1 MLSCADSR
9 RPLAC
14 VTEHDPHQSPCG
26 TELVNHDAAPNLG
39 TDLHSHRP
47 SRGSRYRAPPL
58 AEPDVRALAHPVP
71 LLAGSALGTGP
82 SAAGGSPKDFTPAR
96 LSAAVALTRLWNPEF
111 PQVSHP
117 RFCPGDTP
125 LPSSGSRWPRFP
137 ALLGTM
143 RVLRLPAPHALR
155 LIDSPAGSVG
165 ACIGFVSA
173 KAIPAVSKP
182 RAGPGVLVIR
192 ISISGT
198 YLHGQMR
205 DLPGCL
211 ATHPMTSRRSRD
223 PGRPVAPR
231 RDGASG
237 AAPGIATARASSLEL
252 SRLNSGAL
260 SSPVYASR
268 PRVAVGHARLGSGWR
283 AAPLPGGSRTRWVA
297 MKGFSSSHPPFQTF
311 AWRYAIFLEIDV
323 CRSLEQGSPGSYRAF
338 PPLPAPPQEISFPA
352 PTGLHRSAVFP
363 EIGWSPV

>member
-1 MLSCADSR
+1 M
-9 RPLAC
+9 
-14 VTEHDPHQSPCG
+14 
-26 TELVNHDAAPNLG
+26 
-39 TDLHSHRP
+39 
-47 SRGSRYRAPPL
+47 
-58 AEPDVRALAHPVP
+58 
-71 LLAGSALGTGP
+71 
-82 SAAGGSPKDFTPAR
+82 
-96 LSAAVALTRLWNPEF
+96 
-111 PQVSHP
+111 SHP

-252 SRLNSGAL
+252 SGLNSGAL

-268 PRVAVGHARLGSGWR
+268 PALPLAMQDSVPAGGLRLCR
-283 AAPLPGGSRTRWVA
+283 AGV
-297 MKGFSSSHPPFQTF
+297 
-311 AWRYAIFLEIDV
+311 E
-323 CRSLEQGSPGSYRAF
+323 
-338 PPLPAPPQEISFPA
+338 PA
-352 PTGLHRSAVFP
+352 GLR
-363 EIGWSPV
+363 

>member
-1 MLSCADSR
+1 MATRAGLAKRRQRSA
-9 RPLAC
+9 RPLA
-14 VTEHDPHQSPCG
+14 
-26 TELVNHDAAPNLG
+26 AAKLRHG
-39 TDLHSHRP
+39 HA
-47 SRGSRYRAPPL
+47 GAPL
-58 AEPDVRALAHPVP
+58 SKSDSL
-71 LLAGSALGTGP
+71 LGTGP

-237 AAPGIATARASSLEL
+237 AAPGNATARASSLEL
-252 SRLNSGAL
+252 SGLNSGAL

-268 PRVAVGHARLGSGWR
+268 PALPLAMQDSVPAGGLRLCR
-283 AAPLPGGSRTRWVA
+283 AGV
-297 MKGFSSSHPPFQTF
+297 
-311 AWRYAIFLEIDV
+311 E
-323 CRSLEQGSPGSYRAF
+323 
-338 PPLPAPPQEISFPA
+338 PA
-352 PTGLHRSAVFP
+352 GLR
-363 EIGWSPV
+363 

>member
-1 MLSCADSR
+1 
-9 RPLAC
+9 
-14 VTEHDPHQSPCG
+14 
-26 TELVNHDAAPNLG
+26 
-39 TDLHSHRP
+39 
-47 SRGSRYRAPPL
+47 
-58 AEPDVRALAHPVP
+58 
-71 LLAGSALGTGP
+71 
-82 SAAGGSPKDFTPAR
+82 
-96 LSAAVALTRLWNPEF
+96 
-111 PQVSHP
+111 
-117 RFCPGDTP
+117 
-125 LPSSGSRWPRFP
+125 
-137 ALLGTM
+137 M

-223 PGRPVAPR
+223 PGRSVAPR
-231 RDGASG
+231 HDGASG
-237 AAPGIATARASSLEL
+237 AAPGFPIARASSLKL
-252 SRLNSGAL
+252 SGFNSGAL

-268 PRVAVGHARLGSGWR
+268 PALPLAMQDSVPAGGLRLCR
-283 AAPLPGGSRTRWVA
+283 AGVETCWVA

-311 AWRYAIFLEIDV
+311 AWRYGNFLWRKCDN
-323 CRSLEQGSPGSYRAF
+323 PGVSIIWFSYNTFSMCALRF
-338 PPLPAPPQEISFPA
+338 PKPDLDWNRQNSSNSDA
-352 PTGLHRSAVFP
+352 T
-363 EIGWSPV
+363 WCK

>member
-1 MLSCADSR
+1 MPQAEVR
-9 RPLAC
+9 RIS
-14 VTEHDPHQSPCG
+14 HPHQ
-26 TELVNHDAAPNLG
+26 
-39 TDLHSHRP
+39 
-47 SRGSRYRAPPL
+47 
-58 AEPDVRALAHPVP
+58 
-71 LLAGSALGTGP
+71 
-82 SAAGGSPKDFTPAR
+82 

-155 LIDSPAGSVG
+155 LIDSPAGGSVG

-223 PGRPVAPR
+223 FPDDPWHLEPG
-231 RDGASG
+231 RDGARHPVLVPPVTQQRGRHHWNFRGS
-237 AAPGIATARASSLEL
+237 IAKRFVT
-252 SRLNSGAL
+252 
-260 SSPVYASR
+260 SPV
-268 PRVAVGHARLGSGWR
+268 
-283 AAPLPGGSRTRWVA
+283 
-297 MKGFSSSHPPFQTF
+297 
-311 AWRYAIFLEIDV
+311 
-323 CRSLEQGSPGSYRAF
+323 
-338 PPLPAPPQEISFPA
+338 
-352 PTGLHRSAVFP
+352 
-363 EIGWSPV
+363 